1 MDVLFPAM
9 SGFLRHLG
17 VVVGDRGQISGIF
30 RNDRGNL
37 PAIVYGVLGA
47 IYLFVVYYSRQSHS
61 FGAPANYL
69 YLEVGGSLLCFC
81 YAANALVR
89 FRGTH
94 DRIALI
100 LAFGFVLS
108 GMIETIG
115 YFGLNNLLRSGTV
128 ALSHVP
134 MGWMVGRT
142 MLAVL
147 LLAALAV
154 ERFIP
159 TARQPSRETAG
170 ALFVVAAAAYI
181 TSAAFMAAPAAPVAQ
196 EGAFFSRPWELLP
209 GGLFALA
216 ALFFYRRYQTEK
228 RNESD
233 ASLYD
238 YSLFLVALLNAAC
251 HAAALFSQRLFDGP
265 FFFAELNKVASYAIM
280 LGAALIDQA
289 RLFDQVRSMA
299 VSDPLTGLA
308 NYRRLIAVIES
319 ELDRSRRTQ
328 RPFSIVL
335 LDMDGLK
342 AINDRYGHLVG
353 SRALVRLGKTL
364 KHHSRAIDTPA
375 RYGGDE
381 FALVLPEAPKEI
393 ASRVSARIRER
404 LSLETEEPA
413 LSVSAGI
420 AAYPEDGDSA
430 EKLLGAADRALYR
443 MKHRGTGNPINSIT
457 RIAACL

>member
-1 MDVLFPAM
+1 MDVLFPCVVGFRRHLGDMLGDWATIK
-9 SGFLRHLG
+9 GFLR
-17 VVVGDRGQISGIF
+17 R
-30 RNDRGNL
+30 DRGNL
-37 PAIVYGVLGA
+37 PAIAYGLLGT
-47 IYLFVVYYSRQSHS
+47 LFVAMVLYARHAHMSGS
-61 FGAPANYL
+61 PTTYL
-69 YLEVGGSLLCFC
+69 YLEVGGSLLSFC

-181 TSAAFMAAPAAPVAQ
+181 TSAAFMAAPATPVAQ
-196 EGAFFSRPWELLP
+196 AGAFFSRPWELLP

-216 ALFFYRRYQTEK
+216 ALFFYRRYQSEK

-265 FFFAELNKVASYAIM
+265 FFFAALNKVTSYAIM

-319 ELDRSRRTQ
+319 E
-328 RPFSIVL
+328 
-335 LDMDGLK
+335 
-342 AINDRYGHLVG
+342 
-353 SRALVRLGKTL
+353 
-364 KHHSRAIDTPA
+364 
-375 RYGGDE
+375 
-381 FALVLPEAPKEI
+381 
-393 ASRVSARIRER
+393 
-404 LSLETEEPA
+404 
-413 LSVSAGI
+413 
-420 AAYPEDGDSA
+420 
-430 EKLLGAADRALYR
+430 
-443 MKHRGTGNPINSIT
+443 
-457 RIAACL
+457 

>member
-1 MDVLFPAM
+1 MGDWAKITGFFRKDRGHFPAIAY
-9 SGFLRHLG
+9 G
-17 VVVGDRGQISGIF
+17 VVGA
-30 RNDRGNL
+30 L
-37 PAIVYGVLGA
+37 YLGA
-47 IYLFVVYYSRQSHS
+47 VFYSRQAH
-61 FGAPANYL
+61 APGNPTTYL

-94 DRIALI
+94 DRVALI

-108 GMIETIG
+108 GLIETIG
-115 YFGLNNLLRSGTV
+115 YFGLNDLLRTGAV

-134 MGWMVGRT
+134 VGWMVGRT
-142 MLAVL
+142 LLAVL

-170 ALFVVAAAAYI
+170 ALFVVAAAAYV
-181 TSAAFMAAPAAPVAQ
+181 TSAAFIAAPATPTAQ
-196 EGAFFSRPWELLP
+196 QGAIFSRPWELLP
-209 GGLFALA
+209 GALFSLA
-216 ALFFYRRYQTEK
+216 AAFFYDRYKKEKKNDTE
-228 RNESD
+228 

-238 YSLFLVALLNAAC
+238 YSLFLVALLNVAC
-251 HAAALFSQRLFDGP
+251 HAAALFSRRLFDGP
-265 FFFAELNKVASYAIM
+265 FFFAELSKVASYAIM

-353 SRALVRLGKTL
+353 SRALVRLGKIL
-364 KHHSRAIDTPA
+364 KNHSRAIDTPA

-381 FALVLPEAPKEI
+381 FAVVLPEAAKEV
-393 ASRVSARIRER
+393 AARVSSRIRER
-404 LSLETEEPA
+404 LSLETEEPG

-420 AAYPEDGDSA
+420 ASYPEDGDSA
-430 EKLLGAADRALYR
+430 EKLLAAADRALYR
-443 MKHRGTGNPINSIT
+443 MKHRGSTMNSIT

>member
-1 MDVLFPAM
+1 MSSGFARHLGDVLGDWAKIT
-9 SGFLRHLG
+9 GFLRKDRGRLPVIGYSLLLVLFLG
-17 VVVGDRGQISGIF
+17 AVLYSRYAHVVG
-30 RNDRGNL
+30 
-37 PAIVYGVLGA
+37 
-47 IYLFVVYYSRQSHS
+47 
-61 FGAPANYL
+61 APTTYL
-69 YLEVGGSLLCFC
+69 YLEVGGALLSFC

-94 DRIALI
+94 DRVALI

-115 YFGLNNLLRSGTV
+115 YFGLNDLLRAGQV

-142 MLAVL
+142 LLAVL

-154 ERFIP
+154 ERFLP
-159 TARQPSRETAG
+159 TSRQPSRETAG

-181 TSAAFMAAPAAPVAQ
+181 TSAAFIAAPATPIAKY
-196 EGAFFSRPWELLP
+196 GAFFSRPWELLP
-209 GGLFALA
+209 GALFGLA
-216 ALFFYRRYQTEK
+216 ALFFYRRFQEK
-228 RNESD
+228 QKNED
-233 ASLYD
+233 EASLYD
-238 YSLFLVALLNAAC
+238 YSLFLVALLNTAC
-251 HAAALFSQRLFDGP
+251 HFAALFSQRIFDGP
-265 FFFAELNKVASYAIM
+265 FFFAELAKVTSYGIM
-280 LGAALIDQA
+280 LSGALIDQA
-289 RLFDQVRSMA
+289 RLFDQVRSLA
-299 VSDPLTGLA
+299 ISDPLTGLA

-342 AINDRYGHLVG
+342 TINDRYGHLVG
-353 SRALVRLGKTL
+353 SRSLVRLGKIL
-364 KHHSRAIDTPA
+364 RNHSRAIDTPA

-393 ASRVSARIRER
+393 ASRVAARIRER
-404 LSLETEEPA
+404 LAMEVEEPR

-443 MKHRGTGNPINSIT
+443 MKHRGSTINSIT